1 CKVSSIALT
10 IVMHTLKVFTS
21 SSQIARLPEFWE
33 VTYVDGIQILHFDSN
48 SRKTKAKL
56 DWVNKIT
63 AEDPEFWKQENENN
77 IVNESPLGFS
87 LFIVCVTLSGVHL
100 IQRRNGCEWVDET
113 DDVHGWEDCSYDGG
127 DLISFEPRTTRW
139 IAAHPQASI
148 TKNKLDQNV
157 GLNEYKQHS
166 LPELCPFLLK
176 NHVSNGRDF
185 LMRTVTCHPTG
196 FYPATSALF
205 WRKDDK
211 ELHEYVESGK
221 LLPNRDGTFQTTAH
235 LKVEVTPDAEGEYE
249 CVFQLAGVKEAVVVK
264 LDSRSILSNAQGVDV
279 DIFGITKRNEAGGFD
294 CRETEYGVK
303 SEEEMIGFR
312 KNISSGLGGG
322 EARAANQVQCVAFD
336 VGREVKKNSVSRGSP
351 GRM

>member
-1 CKVSSIALT
+1 
-10 IVMHTLKVFTS
+10 MHTLKVFTS

-77 IVNESPLGFS
+77 IVNEQVSKVNIEIAKEHFNHTG
-87 LFIVCVTLSGVHL
+87 GVHL

-185 LMRTVTCHPTG
+185 LMRTELPTVSLLQKTPSSPVTCHPTG

-264 LDSRSILSNAQGVDV
+264 LDSRSILSNARIQGD
-279 DIFGITKRNEAGGFD
+279 
-294 CRETEYGVK
+294 
-303 SEEEMIGFR
+303 SH
-312 KNISSGLGGG
+312 
-322 EARAANQVQCVAFD
+322 
-336 VGREVKKNSVSRGSP
+336 
-351 GRM
+351 